1 MLTKAQERAKTM
13 CRAVG
18 DEDPR
23 RRWGGARGAG
33 DGERL
38 QLLDSEDRRGAN
50 LWECCGG
57 QEGLEKH
64 RWRGIETAAL
74 LTRVEVRR
82 DSGTAG
88 IKAERGGSG
97 ELHGVEAKA
106 LCGSG
111 GIGVQRS
118 GVASATQTSAPAS
131 RLRGGCSSAWGC
143 EGWRVRR
150 KRKAGAFKGEVPRI
164 SERVMAGSRQRS
176 RL

>member
-18 DEDPR
+18 DEGLR

-38 QLLDSEDRRGAN
+38 RLLDSEDRRGAN

-57 QEGLEKH
+57 QEGLKKH

-82 DSGTAG
+82 ESGTAG
-88 IKAERGGSG
+88 IKDERGGSG

-106 LCGSG
+106 LRGSG
-111 GIGVQRS
+111 GVGLRWS
-118 GVASATQTSAPAS
+118 GVASAAQGA
-131 RLRGGCSSAWGC
+131 LRGVVG
-143 EGWRVRR
+143 
-150 KRKAGAFKGEVPRI
+150 
-164 SERVMAGSRQRS
+164 
-176 RL
+176 